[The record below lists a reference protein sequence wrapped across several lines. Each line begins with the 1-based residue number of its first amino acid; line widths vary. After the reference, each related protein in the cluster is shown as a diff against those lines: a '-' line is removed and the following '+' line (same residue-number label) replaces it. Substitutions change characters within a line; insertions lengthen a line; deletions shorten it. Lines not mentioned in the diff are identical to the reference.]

1 MLAMNPIENEMN
13 VKPPRADLNQGTLKT
28 GSTNKVDDGSAKAA
42 SAPVDGDSL
51 SLTHAALEMSRLE
64 ETLNNIPDV
73 DGNRVNE
80 LMTAIA
86 NGEYQIDTDKLV
98 SQLLQAEKDLF

>member
-42 SAPVDGDSL
+42 STSVDGDSL
-51 SLTHAALEMSRLE
+51 SLTQAALEMSRLE
-64 ETLNNIPDV
+64 ETLNNIPDI

>member
-1 MLAMNPIENEMN
+1 MNPIENEMN

-28 GSTNKVDDGSAKAA
+28 GSTNKVDDSSARAA

-51 SLTHAALEMSRLE
+51 SLTQAALEISRLE
-64 ETLNNIPDV
+64 ETLNNIPDI